1 MVLLF
6 FIAPKILFNTQSIV
20 THARE
25 DGKRILYSYYS
36 ISRLTAVPRGTR
48 ATIFPVP
55 RHITPAPNSF
65 SRLSSHAL
73 GELDDFVHGDLLL
86 VAHEIVILGEEEH
99 AVALLALPHGNTRAV
114 PEPARDLSLLV
125 VVVPARAQRR
135 AQRVLVL
142 GQALDHN
149 RRHGLVHAEV
159 GAAALGVLLAE
170 LAHHLEVLLGG

>member
-6 FIAPKILFNTQSIV
+6 FKAPKILFNSQSIV
-20 THARE
+20 THAKS
-25 DGKRILYSYYS
+25 GKRILYSYYS

-86 VAHEIVILGEEEH
+86 VAHEIVILGEE
-99 AVALLALPHGNTRAV
+99 
-114 PEPARDLSLLV
+114 
-125 VVVPARAQRR
+125 
-135 AQRVLVL
+135 
-142 GQALDHN
+142 
-149 RRHGLVHAEV
+149 
-159 GAAALGVLLAE
+159 
-170 LAHHLEVLLGG
+170 

>member
-6 FIAPKILFNTQSIV
+6 FNAPRNTFQH
-20 THARE
+20 TEYCDTRAQ
-25 DGKRILYSYYS
+25 GKRILYSYYS

-86 VAHEIVILGEEEH
+86 VAHEIVILGEE
-99 AVALLALPHGNTRAV
+99 
-114 PEPARDLSLLV
+114 
-125 VVVPARAQRR
+125 
-135 AQRVLVL
+135 
-142 GQALDHN
+142 
-149 RRHGLVHAEV
+149 
-159 GAAALGVLLAE
+159 
-170 LAHHLEVLLGG
+170 